1 MISYL
6 RRSSSYRF
14 LREIGA
20 EKSTLLNYKM
30 PENTGKKFELVFYSP
45 NIAAEM
51 TKTREIYC
59 LFLLSP
65 LMQGRELKSAPAGES
80 HQPTRGRPSRRG
92 VN

>member
-1 MISYL
+1 M
-6 RRSSSYRF
+6 
-14 LREIGA
+14 
-20 EKSTLLNYKM
+20 NYKM

-65 LMQGRELKSAPAGES
+65 LTQGRELKYYSSGNLN
-80 HQPTRGRPSRRG
+80 QRDGRPSRRG
-92 VN
+92 VK